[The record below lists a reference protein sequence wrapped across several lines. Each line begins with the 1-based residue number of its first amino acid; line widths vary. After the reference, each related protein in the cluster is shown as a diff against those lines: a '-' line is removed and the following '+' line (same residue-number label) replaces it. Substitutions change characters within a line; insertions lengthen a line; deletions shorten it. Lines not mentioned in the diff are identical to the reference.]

1 MTFGSGPR
9 VRGPVIGGART
20 MPAVRP
26 ARNRSTRPKSPS
38 TPDVGIWFP
47 FDASTHTFRQPIPRP
62 LTLGHQLDR
71 LWRHLHGARPGGRAL
86 RNTSRGLQQRLAERC
101 RTLGPGAPP
110 TPLRHRR
117 SPSPWP
123 SGLLAFT
130 DETGLNA
137 LVAFSA
143 YLALCSIGLSLW
155 AEHRGQ
161 SNLYLSAGFV
171 CGTGAL
177 FLVHQ
182 GAGMTAGVLGTA
194 WVLGK
199 RRWQRGRP
207 LPQRSRRSAENS

>member
-1 MTFGSGPR
+1 MPRLTPSANPSPGHSPSAISSIVFGAISMALDL
-9 VRGPVIGGART
+9 VAEHFETLRGAYSSALLNAAERWGL
-20 MPAVRP
+20 VRP
-26 ARNRSTRPKSPS
+26 PHPYGTDEAR
-38 TPDVGIWFP
+38 
-47 FDASTHTFRQPIPRP
+47 
-62 LTLGHQLDR
+62 
-71 LWRHLHGARPGGRAL
+71 
-86 RNTSRGLQQRLAERC
+86 
-101 RTLGPGAPP
+101 AP
-110 TPLRHRR
+110 
-117 SPSPWP
+117 
-123 SGLLAFT
+123 GLLAFT

-137 LVAFSA
+137 LVAFAA

-207 LPQRSRRSAENS
+207 LP